1 MEQPQDFANLVT
13 SLKSALGLLDFESNT
28 TLRQETLTLC
38 DYLADPVFRIAV
50 FGPFNHGKSTLLN
63 ALLGS
68 RTLPIDLIPTT
79 GAAIAIRYGTE
90 ISTRISLSNGQEIS
104 EPGTDILKQYAILDD
119 QRRMRGDVT
128 GVYVTYP
135 HPFLQTGVE
144 LLDLPGTN
152 DREAQE
158 MLVRDRLLT
167 SDLII
172 QVLDARKLMTLGER
186 EQLRDWLLDREIKSI
201 VFVVNF
207 LNLLEPDEQ
216 KEVFQ
221 RLRFVAESF
230 RADLPSG
237 ISNLYRVDALP
248 ALRAR
253 LKGDTAAA
261 QVSGLATFESA
272 LQAIT
277 SAKQE
282 RVQIRLPRIMA
293 IASQIQQQLQH
304 KIETFNAEIT
314 ATKEKQQAKI
324 AIKQKAETLIR
335 RGFQASVSEFESWLY
350 LPKLLERY
358 QSELSMAL
366 RQGQFEAWQTQRL
379 QSAIAQHQ
387 KFLNSWIDKACEF
400 FQKPHPGA
408 LNFTYPSAPQVAL
421 PESVKTAQSKDDSE
435 LMPVALSTGIGW
447 ILGGPVGAA
456 VVGGATYILSQ
467 VSGTQPQKPTDSLLQ
482 AQVLQAY
489 HEAAEDYLTH
499 LNIESLATLRNF
511 EQKLE
516 SIICYKSEDEPLSS
530 TPANYQIQLAK
541 TLVDSISLEIDKLKH

>member
-1 MEQPQDFANLVT
+1 MEHSSEFANLVA
-13 SLKSALGLLDFESNT
+13 SLQSALGLIDFESNAS
-28 TLRQETLTLC
+28 LRQDALNLC

-79 GAAIAIRYGTE
+79 GAAIAVRYGTE
-90 ISTRISLSNGQEIS
+90 INTRITLSNGREIV

-128 GVYVTYP
+128 GVHVTYP
-135 HPFLQTGVE
+135 HPFLQTGIE
-144 LLDLPGTN
+144 FLDLPGTN

-158 MLVRDRLLT
+158 MLVRDRLFT
-167 SDLII
+167 CDLII

-186 EQLRDWLLDREIKSI
+186 EHLRDWLLDREIKSI

-216 KEVFQ
+216 KEVFH

-253 LKGDTAAA
+253 LKGDTSAA
-261 QVSGLATFESA
+261 QVSGLAAFESA

-277 SAKQE
+277 AAQQE
-282 RVQIRLPRIMA
+282 RLRVRLPRIQA
-293 IASQIQQQLQH
+293 IASQIQQQLQA
-304 KIETFNAEIT
+304 KVEAYNSELVT
-314 ATKEKQQAKI
+314 AKEKQQAKI
-324 AIKQKAETLIR
+324 AIQQKAEKLIR
-335 RGFQASVSEFESWLY
+335 QGFQASASELESWLY

-358 QSELSMAL
+358 QSELAMAL
-366 RQGQFEAWQTQRL
+366 RQGQFETWQTQRL
-379 QSAIAQHQ
+379 QSAIAPHEQS
-387 KFLNSWIDKACEF
+387 LNQWLDKGCEF
-400 FQKPHPGA
+400 FQQQHPGA
-408 LNFTYPSAPQVAL
+408 LKFPYPSPPQVTL
-421 PESVKTAQSKDDSE
+421 PKPPQTATSKSDSD

-456 VVGGATYILSQ
+456 VVGGASYLIGRTPSPKSANSPSESQ
-467 VSGTQPQKPTDSLLQ
+467 I
-482 AQVLQAY
+482 LQAY
-489 HEAAEDYLTH
+489 QEAAEDYLTH
-499 LNIESLATLRNF
+499 LNIEWLASLRDYQ
-511 EQKLE
+511 QKLE
-516 SIICYKSEDEPLSS
+516 TIICYKSEDKPLES
-530 TPANYQIQLAK
+530 TPDSYQIQLAQS
-541 TLVDSISLEIDKLKH
+541 LIDNLSLEIEKIGRL